1 MSAHH
6 GSLARELALL
16 VERLD
21 AVYADLEV
29 SVESHRTAIRAADV
43 PGMALQVERQ
53 QGLLAT
59 LAGLDQDRLELVERA
74 RREALVA
81 PHARPR
87 LRDLAALL
95 PEPDR
100 SRTME
105 RTSVLGDRMAR
116 VNEAQAGLRAAA
128 GSLLAHMEGLVRHVA
143 RKLSHAGTYGRTGV
157 VEGSPIGASAVDIR
171 T

>member
-6 GSLARELALL
+6 GSLARELAVL

-21 AVYADLEV
+21 AVYADLEL
-29 SVESHRTAIRAADV
+29 SVEAHRAAIRAADV
-43 PGMALQVERQ
+43 AAMARQVERQ
-53 QGLLAT
+53 QALLAT
-59 LAGLDQDRLELVERA
+59 LGGLDEDRRAVVERC
-74 RREALVA
+74 RRDGLID
-81 PHARPR
+81 PGARPR
-87 LRDLAALL
+87 VRDLAALL

-100 SRTME
+100 SQ
-105 RTSVLGDRMAR
+105 VLGRTHSLAGRMAR

-157 VEGSPIGASAVDIR
+157 VEGPAIGASAVDIR